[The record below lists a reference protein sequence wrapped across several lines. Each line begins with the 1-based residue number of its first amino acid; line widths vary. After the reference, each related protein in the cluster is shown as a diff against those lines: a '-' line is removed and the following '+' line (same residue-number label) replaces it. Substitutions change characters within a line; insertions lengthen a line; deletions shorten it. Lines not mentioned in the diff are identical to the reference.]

1 MTDTKPFEGKLAL
14 VTGASRGIGAAT
26 AEALAEAGAHVILT
40 ARGAS
45 ALEQVEERIH
55 ATGGN
60 DAAAK
65 VAKGEAEIA
74 IVLISEIGE
83 AKGAKLAAPLPGPT
97 QLWMDY
103 SAAIP
108 ASSTDPANAKALVSA
123 LTSPAMRARWIEA
136 GWEPASK

>member
-1 MTDTKPFEGKLAL
+1 MSAKSIAYTDPKLGGVSVVHLMKLADQFGIRDE
-14 VTGASRGIGAAT
+14 VTRKG
-26 AEALAEAGAHVILT
+26 V
-40 ARGAS
+40 
-45 ALEQVEERIH
+45 H

-65 VAKGEAEIA
+65 VASGAAEIA
-74 IVLISEIGE
+74 VVLISEIGE

-123 LTSPAMRARWIEA
+123 LTSPAMRPRWIEA
-136 GWEPASK
+136 GWEPAK